1 MAPLAVL
8 VAAFLA
14 LAGIACGVLGLCK
27 RGESKS
33 PGGHSGGHSNPDLAE
48 QFWEE
53 VAKMRPAV
61 IID

>member
-8 VAAFLA
+8 VTAFLV
-14 LAGIACGVLGLCK
+14 LAGIACRVLGLCR
-27 RGESKS
+27 RGESRS
-33 PGGHSGGHSNPDLAE
+33 PGGHSGHSGPDPAE

-53 VAKMRPAV
+53 VARMRPAV